1 VVNNIS
7 YGTSP
12 QAKVNESTAKTIVV
26 NNTVAKDAFVSNVFG
41 DNKHCAEGGRIGL
54 IIRRAGG
61 ERAETVGHPEI
72 VPWSDRDSTTPLWG
86 ERGYWDEW
94 NRFQLGF
101 FLPLGTVSEMT
112 GEEPAER
119 KRRDAVGNNGKL
131 PGLVHDA
138 LGSLP
143 LVRVQLGI

>member
-1 VVNNIS
+1 MNNIS
-7 YGTSP
+7 VGTSP
-12 QAKVNESTAKTIVV
+12 EAKVNQSTAKTLVMNDV
-26 NNTVAKDAFVSNVFG
+26 VAKDAFVSNVFG
-41 DNKHCAEGGRIGL
+41 DNKHVAEGGRIGL

-61 ERAETVGHPEI
+61 ERAETVSHPEI
-72 VPWSDRDSTTPLWG
+72 VPWSDRDSTTPLMS

-94 NRFQLGF
+94 NRFQTGF
-101 FLPLGTVSEMT
+101 FIPLGTVNEMT

-119 KRRDAVGNNGKL
+119 KRRDAIGNNGKL
-131 PGLVHDA
+131 PSLVHDA